1 MEKERPVA
9 LILLD
14 CNFYLNPYPRYNR
27 GIFCI
32 LAGMIQIL
40 KVFALSL
47 ALCGSLAFAD
57 EADLQQEIAV
67 RDSVMQV
74 QGDACTLE
82 KDSLR
87 SVIETEKAKS
97 ENWEKSYNTVKK
109 DNETCAQMLST
120 SIGVNENKKE
130 KEENDRRAAAMATS
144 SSFLGG
150 VGIGLLIMWL
160 IMK

>member
-1 MEKERPVA
+1 MMR
-9 LILLD
+9 LIK
-14 CNFYLNPYPRYNR
+14 
-27 GIFCI
+27 I
-32 LAGMIQIL
+32 LAITFL
-40 KVFALSL
+40 F
-47 ALCGSLAFAD
+47 CGSMALAEEPAVASQTSTA
-57 EADLQQEIAV
+57 ETELKQELAV

-87 SVIETEKAKS
+87 SVIESEKAKS

-109 DNETCAQMLST
+109 DNETCAQMLVT
-120 SIGVNENKKE
+120 SIGMNEKKQE
-130 KEENDRRAAAMATS
+130 KEQEDRRSAAMATS

>member
-1 MEKERPVA
+1 MMR
-9 LILLD
+9 LIK
-14 CNFYLNPYPRYNR
+14 
-27 GIFCI
+27 I
-32 LAGMIQIL
+32 LAITFL
-40 KVFALSL
+40 F
-47 ALCGSLAFAD
+47 CGSMALAEEPAVASQTSTA
-57 EADLQQEIAV
+57 ETELKQELAV

-87 SVIETEKAKS
+87 SVIESEKAKS

-109 DNETCAQMLST
+109 DNETCAQMLVT
-120 SIGVNENKKE
+120 SIGINEKKQE
-130 KEENDRRAAAMATS
+130 KEQEDRRSAAMAAS

>member
-27 GIFCI
+27 GFFCI

-97 ENWEKSYNTVKK
+97 DNWEKSYNTVKK
-109 DNETCAQMLST
+109 DNETCAQMLVT
-120 SIGVNENKKE
+120 SIGMNEKKQE
-130 KEENDRRAAAMATS
+130 KEDNDRRAAAMATS

>member
-1 MEKERPVA
+1 MFLKTLFIFIFIHCFLYIYSMMRIIK
-9 LILLD
+9 ILVV
-14 CNFYLNPYPRYNR
+14 
-27 GIFCI
+27 I
-32 LAGMIQIL
+32 LA
-40 KVFALSL
+40 F
-47 ALCGSLAFAD
+47 CGSMALAQDAD
-57 EADLQQEIAV
+57 STSQTSAVETELKQELAV

-87 SVIETEKAKS
+87 AVIDTEKAKS

-120 SIGVNENKKE
+120 SIGVNEKRKE
-130 KEENDRRAAAMATS
+130 REEDERRNAAMMTS

-150 VGIGLLIMWL
+150 IGIGLLIMWL

>member
-1 MEKERPVA
+1 MM
-9 LILLD
+9 
-14 CNFYLNPYPRYNR
+14 NR
-27 GIFCI
+27 
-32 LAGMIQIL
+32 LV
-40 KVFALSL
+40 KVLVTLALSL
-47 ALCGSLAFAD
+47 SVAFAD
-57 EADLQQEIAV
+57 ETATPAADSAATVETELKQELAM

-74 QGDACTLE
+74 QGNACTVE

-87 SVIETEKAKS
+87 AVIETEKAKS

-120 SIGVNENKKE
+120 SIGVNENKQKKE
-130 KEENDRRAAAMATS
+130 DEDRRAAAMATS

>member
-1 MEKERPVA
+1 MYICSMMR
-9 LILLD
+9 LI
-14 CNFYLNPYPRYNR
+14 R
-27 GIFCI
+27 I
-32 LAGMIQIL
+32 LAI
-40 KVFALSL
+40 
-47 ALCGSLAFAD
+47 SLAFCGSMALA
-57 EADLQQEIAV
+57 EEPVAATSASTTETELKQELAV

-97 ENWEKSYNTVKK
+97 DNWEKSYNTVKK
-109 DNETCAQMLST
+109 DNETCAQMLVT
-120 SIGVNENKKE
+120 SIGMNEKKQE
-130 KEENDRRAAAMATS
+130 KEQEDRRSAAMAAS

>member
-1 MEKERPVA
+1 MMR
-9 LILLD
+9 LIK
-14 CNFYLNPYPRYNR
+14 
-27 GIFCI
+27 I
-32 LAGMIQIL
+32 LAITFL
-40 KVFALSL
+40 F
-47 ALCGSLAFAD
+47 CGSMALAEEPAVASQTSTA
-57 EADLQQEIAV
+57 ETELKQELAV

-87 SVIETEKAKS
+87 SVIESEKAKS

-109 DNETCAQMLST
+109 DNETCAQMLVT
-120 SIGVNENKKE
+120 SIGVNEKKQE
-130 KEENDRRAAAMATS
+130 KEQDDRRAAAMATS

>member
-1 MEKERPVA
+1 MMR
-9 LILLD
+9 LIK
-14 CNFYLNPYPRYNR
+14 
-27 GIFCI
+27 I
-32 LAGMIQIL
+32 LAITFL
-40 KVFALSL
+40 F
-47 ALCGSLAFAD
+47 CGSMALAEEPAVASQTSTA
-57 EADLQQEIAV
+57 ETELKQELAV

-87 SVIETEKAKS
+87 SVIESEKAKS

-109 DNETCAQMLST
+109 DNETCAQMLVT
-120 SIGVNENKKE
+120 SIGMNEKKQE
-130 KEENDRRAAAMATS
+130 KEQEARRSAAMAAS

>member
-1 MEKERPVA
+1 MR
-9 LILLD
+9 LI
-14 CNFYLNPYPRYNR
+14 R
-27 GIFCI
+27 I
-32 LAGMIQIL
+32 LAI
-40 KVFALSL
+40 
-47 ALCGSLAFAD
+47 SLAFCGSMALA
-57 EADLQQEIAV
+57 EEPVAATSATTTETELKQELAV

-109 DNETCAQMLST
+109 DNETCAQMLVT
-120 SIGVNENKKE
+120 SIGMNEKKQE
-130 KEENDRRAAAMATS
+130 KEDNDRRAAAMATS

>member
-1 MEKERPVA
+1 MMR
-9 LILLD
+9 LI
-14 CNFYLNPYPRYNR
+14 R
-27 GIFCI
+27 I
-32 LAGMIQIL
+32 LAI
-40 KVFALSL
+40 
-47 ALCGSLAFAD
+47 SLAFCGSMALA
-57 EADLQQEIAV
+57 EEPVAATSASTTETELKQELAV

-109 DNETCAQMLST
+109 DNETCAQMLVT
-120 SIGVNENKKE
+120 SIGVNEKKQE
-130 KEENDRRAAAMATS
+130 KEDNDRRAAAMATS

>member
-1 MEKERPVA
+1 MMR
-9 LILLD
+9 LIK
-14 CNFYLNPYPRYNR
+14 
-27 GIFCI
+27 I
-32 LAGMIQIL
+32 LAITFLFCASMALAEEPAVASQTSTAETEL
-40 KVFALSL
+40 K
-47 ALCGSLAFAD
+47 
-57 EADLQQEIAV
+57 QELAV

-87 SVIETEKAKS
+87 SVIESEKAKS

-109 DNETCAQMLST
+109 DNETCAQMLVT
-120 SIGVNENKKE
+120 SIGINEKKQE
-130 KEENDRRAAAMATS
+130 KEQEDRRSAAMAAS

>member
-1 MEKERPVA
+1 MMR
-9 LILLD
+9 LIK
-14 CNFYLNPYPRYNR
+14 
-27 GIFCI
+27 I
-32 LAGMIQIL
+32 LAITFL
-40 KVFALSL
+40 F
-47 ALCGSLAFAD
+47 CGSMALAEEPAVASQASTA
-57 EADLQQEIAV
+57 ETELKQELAV

-87 SVIETEKAKS
+87 SVIESEKAKS

-109 DNETCAQMLST
+109 DNETCAQMLVT
-120 SIGVNENKKE
+120 SIGINEKKQE
-130 KEENDRRAAAMATS
+130 KEQEDRRSAAMAAS

>member
-1 MEKERPVA
+1 MMR
-9 LILLD
+9 LIK
-14 CNFYLNPYPRYNR
+14 
-27 GIFCI
+27 I
-32 LAGMIQIL
+32 LAITFL
-40 KVFALSL
+40 F
-47 ALCGSLAFAD
+47 CGSMALAEEPAVASQTSTA
-57 EADLQQEIAV
+57 ETELKQELAV

-74 QGDACTLE
+74 QGDACSLE

-130 KEENDRRAAAMATS
+130 KEDNDRRAAAMATS

>member
-1 MEKERPVA
+1 MR
-9 LILLD
+9 LIK
-14 CNFYLNPYPRYNR
+14 
-27 GIFCI
+27 I
-32 LAGMIQIL
+32 LAISLVFCSTMALAEEPAVATQTSATETEL
-40 KVFALSL
+40 K
-47 ALCGSLAFAD
+47 
-57 EADLQQEIAV
+57 QELAV

-97 ENWEKSYNTVKK
+97 ENWEKSYNTIKK

-120 SIGVNENKKE
+120 SISVNENKKE
-130 KEENDRRAAAMATS
+130 KEDNDRRAAAMATS

>member
-1 MEKERPVA
+1 MKR
-9 LILLD
+9 LIK
-14 CNFYLNPYPRYNR
+14 
-27 GIFCI
+27 I
-32 LAGMIQIL
+32 LAISLVFCSTMALAEEPAVATQTSATETEL
-40 KVFALSL
+40 K
-47 ALCGSLAFAD
+47 
-57 EADLQQEIAV
+57 QELAV

-97 ENWEKSYNTVKK
+97 ENWEKSYNTIKK

-120 SIGVNENKKE
+120 SISVNENKKE
-130 KEENDRRAAAMATS
+130 KEDNDRRAAAMATS

>member
-1 MEKERPVA
+1 MMR
-9 LILLD
+9 LIK
-14 CNFYLNPYPRYNR
+14 
-27 GIFCI
+27 I
-32 LAGMIQIL
+32 LAISFL
-40 KVFALSL
+40 F
-47 ALCGSLAFAD
+47 CGSMALAEEPAVASQTSTA
-57 EADLQQEIAV
+57 ETELKQELAV

-87 SVIETEKAKS
+87 SVIESEKAKS

-109 DNETCAQMLST
+109 DNETCAQMLVT
-120 SIGVNENKKE
+120 SIGINEKKQE
-130 KEENDRRAAAMATS
+130 KEQEDRRSAAMATS

>member
-1 MEKERPVA
+1 MR
-9 LILLD
+9 LIK
-14 CNFYLNPYPRYNR
+14 
-27 GIFCI
+27 I
-32 LAGMIQIL
+32 LAISLVFCSTMALAEEPAVATPTSATETEL
-40 KVFALSL
+40 K
-47 ALCGSLAFAD
+47 
-57 EADLQQEIAV
+57 QELAV

-97 ENWEKSYNTVKK
+97 ENWEKSYNTIKK

-120 SIGVNENKKE
+120 SISVNENKKE
-130 KEENDRRAAAMATS
+130 KEDNDRRAAAMATS

>member
-1 MEKERPVA
+1 MMR
-9 LILLD
+9 LI
-14 CNFYLNPYPRYNR
+14 R
-27 GIFCI
+27 I
-32 LAGMIQIL
+32 LAI
-40 KVFALSL
+40 
-47 ALCGSLAFAD
+47 SLAFCGSMALA
-57 EADLQQEIAV
+57 EEPVAATSASTTETELKQELAV

-97 ENWEKSYNTVKK
+97 DNWEKSYNTVKK
-109 DNETCAQMLST
+109 DNETCAQMLVT
-120 SIGVNENKKE
+120 SIGMNEKKQE
-130 KEENDRRAAAMATS
+130 KEQEDRRSAAMAAS

>member
-1 MEKERPVA
+1 MR
-9 LILLD
+9 LIK
-14 CNFYLNPYPRYNR
+14 
-27 GIFCI
+27 IFAI
-32 LAGMIQIL
+32 TFL
-40 KVFALSL
+40 F
-47 ALCGSLAFAD
+47 CGSMALAEEPAVASQTSTA
-57 EADLQQEIAV
+57 ETELKQELAV
-67 RDSVMQV
+67 RDSVIQV

-87 SVIETEKAKS
+87 SVIESEKAKS

-109 DNETCAQMLST
+109 DNETCAQMLVT
-120 SIGVNENKKE
+120 SIGMNEKKQE
-130 KEENDRRAAAMATS
+130 KEQEDRRSAAMAAS